1 MKNKKASSLDCISLR
16 LRAFAPLRQSQ
27 RSFAALLVLIAPA
40 ALAADEIKIP
50 GALVKLIDQV
60 DVPAREQGTVAQLK
74 VQEGVRVAADSVLLQ
89 IDDTEPRYAED
100 RARTELA
107 IAAQQAA
114 SDVAVRLAERTLL
127 TAEGELR
134 RADSAREKL
143 RNIVTDA
150 DYEKLRL
157 AVDQAR
163 LAVEK
168 AQQDRSVAQLQ
179 RDLKKVEAE
188 FAARKTARFQATAPF
203 AGVVVQVHKRHG
215 DWVEP
220 GDKLLRL
227 IRLDRLRVEAVL
239 DAAVAKAS
247 LEGHAVTLTLDSG
260 GAAFQGKLIFVSPEI
275 DPINRQVRVLAEIEN
290 PNLAL
295 QPGSRGTL
303 TIH

>member
-1 MKNKKASSLDCISLR
+1 LRQKNIIVAALL
-16 LRAFAPLRQSQ
+16 LLFAPLS
-27 RSFAALLVLIAPA
+27 LV
-40 ALAADEIKIP
+40 ADEIKIP
-50 GALVKLIDQV
+50 GALVKLIDQL
-60 DVPAREQGTVAQLK
+60 DVPAREQGTVVQLK
-74 VQEGVRVAADSVLLQ
+74 VQEGSRVPADSLLLQ
-89 IDDTEPRYAED
+89 VDDTEARYAED

-107 IAAQQAA
+107 IAAQQSA
-114 SDVAVRLAERTLL
+114 SDVAVRLAERTLV

-134 RADSAREKL
+134 RADAAREKL

-168 AQQDRSVAQLQ
+168 AQQDRTVAQLQ

-188 FAARKTARFQATAPF
+188 FAARKTARFQAAAPF
-203 AGVVVQVHKRHG
+203 AGVVVQVHKHHG

-239 DAAVAKAS
+239 DAAVARPS
-247 LEGHAVTLTLDSG
+247 LEGRPVTLTLDSG
-260 GAAFQGKLIFVSPEI
+260 GQAFQGKLTFVSPEI
-275 DPINRQVRVLAEIEN
+275 DPINRQVRVLAEIDN

-303 TIH
+303 TIR